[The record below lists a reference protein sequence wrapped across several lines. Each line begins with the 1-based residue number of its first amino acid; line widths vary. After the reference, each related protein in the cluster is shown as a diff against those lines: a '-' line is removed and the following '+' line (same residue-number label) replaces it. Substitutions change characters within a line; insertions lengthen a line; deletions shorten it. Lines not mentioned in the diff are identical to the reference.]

1 MGLDRAYLWI
11 YGYGL
16 GFFGAGFFAQMS
28 FGIERLTFGIERLT
42 FGIERLTFGIERLT
56 FGIEHDHPIYQQS
69 RVACGLP
76 RTGCLMELNSG
87 GVAGVVSKTG
97 EKAGLVRTR

>member
-28 FGIERLTFGIERLT
+28 
-42 FGIERLTFGIERLT
+42 FGIERLT